1 MLTTNMRQEID
12 KIKIKEPPIEE
23 LSKQRSCLKS
33 TCAGGCGCFTILFII
48 SILLLKFAFGPSTK
62 ELKDLPESFTTKI
75 HIYDASNVEKI
86 TQTSGKEKSKK
97 IERAAFLP
105 KLVLSPFIIYFDKD
119 FKYIPRTKPE
129 NEDMTNIDK
138 LVAFMQKPLSDERD
152 TYKIEWIEL
161 DATQDFLLEY
171 YQTELKKKGFEIEQE
186 SHNKNIK
193 EFVFS
198 AKDEH
203 VDGVVYTIDSPET
216 KYTDY
221 LSITVNL
228 PSE

>member
-97 IERAAFLP
+97 IERAAYIP

-119 FKYIPRTKPE
+119 YKYIPRE
-129 NEDMTNIDK
+129 NSEIELNNIEK
-138 LVAFMQKPLSDERD
+138 FWSFMKKPLTTQKDV
-152 TYKIEWIEL
+152 YKIEWLNLHAE
-161 DATQDFLLEY
+161 QRFLIDY
-171 YQTELKKKGFEIEQE
+171 YETELKK
-186 SHNKNIK
+186 
-193 EFVFS
+193 
-198 AKDEH
+198 
-203 VDGVVYTIDSPET
+203 
-216 KYTDY
+216 
-221 LSITVNL
+221 
-228 PSE
+228 